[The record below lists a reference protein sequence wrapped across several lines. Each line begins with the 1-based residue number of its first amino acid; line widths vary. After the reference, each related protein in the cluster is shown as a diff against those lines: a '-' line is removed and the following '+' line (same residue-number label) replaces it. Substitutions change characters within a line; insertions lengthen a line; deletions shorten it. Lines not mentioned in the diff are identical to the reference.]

1 MDPEAFTASS
11 IITMVCIDMSF
22 YKRAL
27 YLMSNNHMKTCITL
41 QFLCFPSSVHSLKM
55 RLLSMLKNEC
65 SSVTKHLNFAT

>member
-27 YLMSNNHMKTCITL
+27 YLMSNNHMKTCII
-41 QFLCFPSSVHSLKM
+41 QIVSLF
-55 RLLSMLKNEC
+55 C
-65 SSVTKHLNFAT
+65 TKFKTKRMYNA

>member
-41 QFLCFPSSVHSLKM
+41 QFLCLPSSVHSLKM
-55 RLLSMLKNEC
+55 RLLSMLKR
-65 SSVTKHLNFAT
+65 K